1 MPGLFSNAGEQLAS
15 SIENVGN
22 AATRLGFTIYDKLN
36 EAEAVS
42 QFNVGQTN
50 LQDQLNQADYARTTK
65 GQGDFLEWGK
75 QNEQA
80 ENDAWAQTEKLI
92 KNPLAK
98 KQLADWFQQQKIV
111 RSKRVED
118 EIIGARINQLG
129 GDFEYKRKRI
139 INRPGPVDAKVT
151 DLTQLTSQYTG
162 MGVLN
167 DQKAQLGLADDVHK
181 LYVNDHLSRTLKLMN
196 TAGSEKAMMDMA
208 LPENHY
214 GISQDEADKNIAAAQ
229 RSYDAVLN
237 HKIKVAKT
245 QSEDSLTEV
254 SGWIASH
261 DVPPDAASR
270 ILGKADKDNLKFGSV
285 SDGPDIL
292 FDGSGEQQKAL
303 KMLELND
310 KDVRSEAEKKARA
323 DTAKSEKPT
332 PIQFKTYGSLYE
344 KIIGRDSTYGIS
356 DMASDIT
363 KAFASKGITGQQY
376 QKLLSLTGQA
386 KNKDVAEAMGQLSK
400 GLAHMDPVT
409 GQAVGWYDSEVYGK
423 LQEMVEDYVAAQ
435 HDEKGTSTLDAQKL
449 HTYVDELTNKTMDA
463 AIEDFLNGQYV
474 SPTKFLGITF
484 GEKVD
489 PEKVASALSA
499 FSSKDTYATGQGK
512 SVMGVLKADLGEA
525 LAKKGI
531 TGNLSIGNLNGTIYP
546 ALVSGNKVYGYFTEK
561 GTAVI
566 KSSTD
571 GKTWQTLK

>member
-1 MPGLFSNAGEQLAS
+1 MPGLFANAGEQLAS

-22 AATRLGFTIYDKLN
+22 AAAKLGFTIYDKLN
-36 EAEAVS
+36 EAEAIS
-42 QFNVGQTN
+42 QFNTGQLS
-50 LQDQLNQADYARTTK
+50 LQNQLNQADYARTTK
-65 GQGDFLEWGK
+65 GQEDFLNWGE
-75 QNEQA
+75 QNEKA
-80 ENDAWAQTEKLI
+80 ENDAWATTDKLV

-98 KQLADWFQQQKIV
+98 EHLSEWFQQQKIV

-118 EIIGARINQLG
+118 EIIGVRIGNLK
-129 GDFEYKRKRI
+129 GDFKTLRSQI
-139 INRPGPVDAKVT
+139 IGDSSLPADQKIQRLSKLT
-151 DLTQLTSQYTG
+151 DQYTG
-162 MGVLN
+162 MGAIDPAVGQQRLEK
-167 DQKAQLGLADDVHK
+167 DSHEIYSD
-181 LYVNDHLSRTLKLMN
+181 DHLSRTLKLMN

-214 GISQDEADKNIAAAQ
+214 GIAQDEADKNITAAQ

-310 KDVRSEAEKKARA
+310 KYELRI
-323 DTAKSEKPT
+323 TAKSEKPT

-400 GLAHMDPVT
+400 GVAHMDPVT

-484 GEKVD
+484 GEKID

-561 GTAVI
+561 GTVVI